1 VLERKG
7 FRLRLVHRSG
17 KAMQRMQ
24 EQMQTKGVL
33 GYSCAHV
40 GR

>member
-17 KAMQRMQ
+17 NAMDQKQEHMQ
-24 EQMQTKGVL
+24 SKV
-33 GYSCAHV
+33 Y
-40 GR
+40 